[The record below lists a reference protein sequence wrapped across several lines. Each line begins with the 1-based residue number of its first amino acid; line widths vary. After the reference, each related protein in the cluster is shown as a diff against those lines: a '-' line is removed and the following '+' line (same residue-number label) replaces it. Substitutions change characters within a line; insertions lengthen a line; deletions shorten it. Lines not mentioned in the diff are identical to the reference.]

1 VHISIS
7 AEPIFHIGSFPF
19 TNSMLAAW
27 LVFGILSI
35 LAYFATKRMEQVPKG
50 IQNIFEYIIE
60 ALFNLTNGIMKDRKL
75 TKKIFPLI
83 ATFFIFI
90 LLNNWMGLIP
100 GFGSIGFHETN
111 AEGKNVL
118 VPLLRAGTA
127 DLNTTIA
134 LAVVTVIT
142 VQILGITAIGIRKYA
157 GKFINFSSPV
167 NFFVGIIELVS
178 EVSRIISY
186 SFRLFGNVFAGEVL
200 LAVMSTLVPYVIP
213 LPFYIMEIFV
223 GAVQA
228 LVFTMLSIVF
238 MSMATVA
245 HSESH

>member
-1 VHISIS
+1 MHISIS
-7 AEPIFHIGSFPF
+7 AESIFHIGSIPF

-27 LVFGILSI
+27 LVFGLLFLLSF
-35 LAYFATKRMEQVPKG
+35 LATRKMENIPKG
-50 IQNIFEYIIE
+50 LQNISEYIIE
-60 ALFNLTNGIMKDRKL
+60 ALFNLTEGITKDRKL
-75 TKKIFPLI
+75 TKKIFPLV

-90 LLNNWMGLIP
+90 LFNNWMGLLP
-100 GFGSIGFHETN
+100 GFGSVGFHETN
-111 AEGKNVL
+111 AEGHQVL

-134 LAVVTVIT
+134 IAIVTVIA
-142 VQILGITAIGIRKYA
+142 VQVMGIAAIGVKKYA

-167 NFFVGIIELVS
+167 NFFVGIIETIS

-200 LAVMSTLVPYVIP
+200 LAVMSTLVPYFIP

-238 MSMATVA
+238 MSMATVV

>member
-7 AEPIFHIGSFPF
+7 AESIFHIGSIPF

-27 LVFGILSI
+27 LVFGLLFLLSF
-35 LAYFATKRMEQVPKG
+35 LATRKMENIPKG
-50 IQNIFEYIIE
+50 LQNISEYIIE
-60 ALFNLTNGIMKDRKL
+60 ALFNLTEGITKDRKL
-75 TKKIFPLI
+75 TKKIFPLV

-90 LLNNWMGLIP
+90 LFNNWMGLLP
-100 GFGSIGFHETN
+100 GFGSVGFHETN
-111 AEGKNVL
+111 AEGHQVL

-134 LAVVTVIT
+134 IAIVTVIA
-142 VQILGITAIGIRKYA
+142 VQVMGIAAIGVKKYA

-167 NFFVGIIELVS
+167 NFFVGIIETIS

-200 LAVMSTLVPYVIP
+200 LAVMSTLVPYFIP

-238 MSMATVA
+238 MSMATVV